1 MGTAVGII
9 GLGIMG
15 SAISKNLLRE
25 GLRVVGHD
33 VLQDRNDALADAG
46 GEPASSARQVVE
58 KAAIIIT
65 SLPSASAL
73 HDVVGGAN
81 GLLSGGGDEVIVIE
95 TSTLPIEEKRKA
107 HSTLEAAGIT
117 LLDCPIS
124 GTGAQAVTKD
134 LMILGSGD
142 RQAFD
147 VCVPVFE
154 AFARAHTYLGTFGN
168 GSKMKFVA
176 NLLINVHN
184 VAAAEAMVL
193 GMKAGLDPE
202 TIYAV
207 ISDSAATSRMFELR
221 GPMMVQGA
229 YDEPTMKIE
238 TWQKDLQIIGSFAAA
253 LACPTPLFAAASQ
266 PYLAAM
272 SQGRGKQDTA
282 AVCAILEDMAGI
294 KRNK

>member
-1 MGTAVGII
+1 
-9 GLGIMG
+9 
-15 SAISKNLLRE
+15 
-25 GLRVVGHD
+25 VV
-33 VLQDRNDALADAG
+33 
-46 GEPASSARQVVE
+46 S
-58 KAAIIIT
+58 
-65 SLPSASAL
+65 
-73 HDVVGGAN
+73 GAN

-107 HSTLEAAGIT
+107 HRTREAEGVT

-147 VCVPVFE
+147 RCVPVFD
-154 AFARAHTYLGTFGN
+154 AFARAHTYLGPFGN

-221 GPMMVQGA
+221 GPMMVKGA
-229 YDEPTMKIE
+229 YDEATMTIE
-238 TWQKDLQIIGSFAAA
+238 TWQKDS
-253 LACPTPLFAAASQ
+253 
-266 PYLAAM
+266 
-272 SQGRGKQDTA
+272 
-282 AVCAILEDMAGI
+282 
-294 KRNK
+294 